1 MKQYEFMKAVES
13 VLRLTAEKQIN
24 VQDVRHL
31 PMYEEYRRL
40 KSEGLKVT
48 YIVNYLCMQYEV
60 PEPTI
65 YRVIKRM
72 ERKV

>member
-1 MKQYEFMKAVES
+1 MRQYEFMKAVES
-13 VLRLTAEKQIN
+13 VLRLIVEKQVN
-24 VQDVRHL
+24 AQDVRHL
-31 PMYEEYRRL
+31 TMYEDYRKL

-48 YIVNYLCMQYEV
+48 YIVNYLCTQYEI

-72 ERKV
+72 ERDV